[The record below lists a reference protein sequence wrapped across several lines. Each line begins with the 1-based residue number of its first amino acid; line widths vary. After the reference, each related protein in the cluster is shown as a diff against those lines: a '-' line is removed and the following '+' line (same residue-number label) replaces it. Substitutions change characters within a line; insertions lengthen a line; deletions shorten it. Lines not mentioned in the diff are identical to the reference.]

1 MIVEQNFKNEENI
14 ININSN
20 LDCNQPI
27 QIDNNSNDN
36 MILTE
41 LQEEDRKVENELK
54 SLKEF
59 DDANYD
65 IKLKQLIDCPIPINT
80 NIEEKIECFVVRF
93 EKYDNLLA
101 AGIKKINLKLKF

>member
-1 MIVEQNFKNEENI
+1 MIVEQNLKNDENI
-14 ININSN
+14 NNINTN
-20 LDCNQPI
+20 LDFNQPI
-27 QIDNNSNDN
+27 QIENAINDN

-41 LQEEDRKVENELK
+41 LQEEDRKVENEIK

-59 DDANYD
+59 DNNNYD

-80 NIEEKIECFVVRF
+80 KIEEKTECFVVRF

-101 AGIKKINLKLKF
+101 AGI